1 MIVEKLTFGSRHV
14 SSVRYNTQLLN
25 KLLPMTKQQLSSV
38 SPKQSKRGTK
48 QPSLLWNL
56 IFNLILPT
64 VILTK
69 LSGDTF
75 LGIKLAIVVAL
86 SFPIIYF
93 WRDLIISKKIN
104 FFSGLGIV
112 SISLTG
118 SISLLELDA
127 SYIAIKEAAIPAMLG
142 IAIMLS
148 TKTSQPLIHT
158 FLLNKSIIN
167 IDLVA
172 ESLHQTG
179 NQATFD
185 KVLMNASWFLAASFA
200 LSAILNYVLA
210 VVILTADPGTE
221 AFNQQLGKMTA
232 LSFPVIAVP
241 LTVILTANLM
251 YVFRGITR
259 LTGLT
264 MESILNT
271 NSQEN

>member
-1 MIVEKLTFGSRHV
+1 
-14 SSVRYNTQLLN
+14 
-25 KLLPMTKQQLSSV
+25 MTKNPISSV
-38 SPKQSKRGTK
+38 SHKKPKPGTK

-64 VILTK
+64 LILTK
-69 LSGDTF
+69 LSADAF

-86 SFPIIYF
+86 FFPIIYGL
-93 WRDLIISKKIN
+93 RDLIISKKVN
-104 FFSGLGIV
+104 FFSALGIV
-112 SISLTG
+112 SITLTG

-127 SYIAIKEAAIPAMLG
+127 SYIAIKEAAIPGMLG
-142 IAIMLS
+142 VAVVLS

-167 IDLVA
+167 IDLVT
-172 ESLHQTG
+172 ESLHQTN
-179 NQATFD
+179 NQANFD
-185 KVLMNASWFLAASFA
+185 KLLMNASWFLAASFL
-200 LSAILNYVLA
+200 LSAALNYGLA
-210 VVILTADPGTE
+210 VVMLTADPGTE
-221 AFNQQLGKMTA
+221 LFNQQLGKMTA

-271 NSQEN
+271 NSQEK